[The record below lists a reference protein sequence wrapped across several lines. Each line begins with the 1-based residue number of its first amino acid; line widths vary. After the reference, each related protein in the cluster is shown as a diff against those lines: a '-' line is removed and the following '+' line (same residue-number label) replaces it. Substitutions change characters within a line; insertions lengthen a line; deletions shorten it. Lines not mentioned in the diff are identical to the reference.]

1 MTKDMAPPGGL
12 YPGPLSQGTCVT
24 PQGAPTPCQGHLAGL
39 EVPVVDGTGGH
50 HGQVV
55 PVAAGAVVE
64 AGVVALSGL
73 AGHPPCGGTGLA
85 WGWHW
90 HCPALCSPHTLCVPP
105 GHPATPGHTAGPQCH
120 LPQIPIAP
128 RAQTFSFHQPHTPPT
143 PQPLSPKQLPPASQ
157 SPPREPSTTSSH
169 LPSAPPAS
177 QPLSSAQLHE
187 APSPTPPSPTPP
199 NPTGLPAHPSP
210 ISPSPNY
217 QLPEPPAPPSP
228 MARPSPPG
236 SSRDSRREI
245 GARHSAQR

>member
-1 MTKDMAPPGGL
+1 MTKDKAPKSPLSMDAAARDPHGQGHGPPGGL
-12 YPGPLSQGTCVT
+12 YPGPLSQGTSVT

-73 AGHPPCGGTGLA
+73 AGHPPCGGTGPA

-90 HCPALCSPHTLCVPP
+90 HRPALCSPHTLCVPP

-128 RAQTFSFHQPHTPPT
+128 S
-143 PQPLSPKQLPPASQ
+143 PQSPNLQLPPA
-157 SPPREPSTTSSH
+157 PHTSH
-169 LPSAPPAS
+169 PTAP
-177 QPLSSAQLHE
+177 QPQA
-187 APSPTPPSPTPP
+187 
-199 NPTGLPAHPSP
+199 
-210 ISPSPNY
+210 
-217 QLPEPPAPPSP
+217 APPSLTEP
-228 MARPSPPG
+228 PKGAQPHKLPPPLSPP
-236 SSRDSRREI
+236 
-245 GARHSAQR
+245 